1 MPANEKEFFE
11 MVAAEIERI
20 NDLDEPPTV
29 TADASI
35 VDNLE
40 LDSLGMLELVLRL
53 QSEYSVSLSE
63 EEVIGAKTAGDLLD
77 LVNSKDPVLQ

>member
-1 MPANEKEFFE
+1 MPANEKEFFDI
-11 MVAAEIERI
+11 VAAEIERI

-29 TADASI
+29 AAEDSI
-35 VDNLE
+35 VDDLE

-53 QSEYSVSLSE
+53 QSAYSVSLSE

-77 LVNSKDPVLQ
+77 LVNSKDPVRQ